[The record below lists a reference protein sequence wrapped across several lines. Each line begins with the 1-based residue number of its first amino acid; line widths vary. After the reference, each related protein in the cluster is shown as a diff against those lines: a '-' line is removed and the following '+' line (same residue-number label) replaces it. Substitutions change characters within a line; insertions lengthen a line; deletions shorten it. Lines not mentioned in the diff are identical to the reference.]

1 MTKEPF
7 ACRLGSYLVVRHA
20 LQCTKVTFM
29 EGPMWERC
37 GHLSGAY
44 PGVPSGIP
52 DGIATEIHAGLLWA
66 AQIDLYRGYMGCIWV
81 PYGQLISV
89 YNNNSCM
96 YGYIQPF
103 WEAGALIGDDVT
115 ITRCCY
121 NDCMSNLSMP
131 PSRLEP
137 GTFVSKT
144 IALTTNPR

>member
-1 MTKEPF
+1 
-7 ACRLGSYLVVRHA
+7 
-20 LQCTKVTFM
+20 
-29 EGPMWERC
+29 
-37 GHLSGAY
+37 
-44 PGVPSGIP
+44 
-52 DGIATEIHAGLLWA
+52 
-66 AQIDLYRGYMGCIWV
+66 MGRIWV

-115 ITRCCY
+115 IAAVTITVCHKP
-121 NDCMSNLSMP
+121 SMP

-137 GTFVSKT
+137 GTFVSET